1 MFNGLLLSWAKRED
15 LRLLYKWQCPEKPGW
30 LLLLLPLLQWMGYTC
45 WLKGLSR
52 SWRPGCSSS
61 FQGRK
66 TANGQ
71 KGCNPTLVQYF
82 CAPLWRAALM
92 ITAEGRNL
100 EDDTLPCNHYTNN
113 SDPSLPQGYLRF
125 SLSYIPIPDGQ
136 FNPISTLILVYHS
149 CHFSQVHCSRNTGD
163 INYLLPGQI
172 ITQQTCAH

>member
-45 WLKGLSR
+45 WLKGPSR

-125 SLSYIPIPDGQ
+125 SLSYIPIPDQ
-136 FNPISTLILVYHS
+136 FS
-149 CHFSQVHCSRNTGD
+149 FCSRRHSSSCISFLPD
-163 INYLLPGQI
+163 LLFLQI
-172 ITQQTCAH
+172 SVKTSYVNSYFN